1 MGRGFI
7 GLCIVLAVGGFIAA
21 NIDTKPASISQRA
34 TVIPAADHANTVIA
48 AAQLNEQWEKTF
60 DKSGKYPERQDPGF
74 HRMAYGSLMNIPLG
88 DENYKAARLLVDKFA
103 SRQLKIDASE
113 RKVKIDRIAND
124 AEGRKRFAD
133 TLDTTFLK
141 AGRDAS
147 FKVLGP
153 KNTTLEMVYVLV
165 NRPMVYQITND
176 SKFLENSWNAGFK
189 KVIFRSGYGYGS
201 NAWTYDAPKD
211 WAAN

>member
-1 MGRGFI
+1 MGRGLI

-21 NIDTKPASISQRA
+21 TADKPVNPKA
-34 TVIPAADHANTVIA
+34 TVIPAPDHANTVIA
-48 AAQLNEQWEKTF
+48 ASQLNEQWEKTF
-60 DKSGKYPERQDPGF
+60 DKTGKYPERQDTGF
-74 HRMAYGSLMNIPLG
+74 HRVVYGSLLNIPLG

-103 SRQLKIDASE
+103 NRQLKIDASE
-113 RKVKIDRIAND
+113 RKTKADRIAND

-147 FKVLGP
+147 FKVSAQ

-176 SKFLENSWNAGFK
+176 SKFLENAWNAGFK

-211 WAAN
+211 WAIN